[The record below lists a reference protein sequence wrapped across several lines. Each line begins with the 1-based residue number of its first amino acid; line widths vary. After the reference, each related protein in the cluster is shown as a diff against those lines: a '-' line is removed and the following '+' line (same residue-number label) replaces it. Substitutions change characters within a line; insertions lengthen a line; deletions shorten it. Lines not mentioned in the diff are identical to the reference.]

1 MMHRGSLRYLV
12 LATMVA
18 VVSMGS
24 LGLAQKAPNLAG
36 KWVFDM
42 KMSEVKPTVPRIF
55 NTTGAPAPSE
65 EMEITQTAAGVTVKI
80 GGVALLY
87 RLDGT
92 EGNISLEGR
101 AGFPIGKAT
110 WQDGKLVATLTQE
123 VFSPAKGD
131 YMKVPLKEVYSVSG
145 GNLILERTRTHIDGK
160 TASEKLVYKKSS
172 V

>member
-1 MMHRGSLRYLV
+1 MMHRGRLTNLV
-12 LATMVA
+12 LATLVA
-18 VVSMGS
+18 VVSSGS
-24 LGLAQKAPNLAG
+24 FGLAQKVPNLTG

-42 KMSEVKPTVPRIF
+42 KMSDAKPTVPRIF

-65 EMEITQTAAGVTVKI
+65 ELEITQTLAGVTMKM

-92 EGNISLEGR
+92 EGNISVEGR
-101 AGFPIGKAT
+101 AGFPIGKAV
-110 WQDGKLVATLTQE
+110 WQDGKLVATLVQE
-123 VFSPAKGD
+123 VFSPAKGN

-160 TASEKLVYKKSS
+160 TASEKLVYKKSPA
-172 V
+172 